1 MVRRFMRRFF
11 RWVKRLSSRLRS
23 SQQRRYHAPPIKRLP
38 TSTQTNVAQ
47 VSPQPS
53 PAVSQPTSKQLAD
66 LAPSASQSPQQPL
79 NPASN
84 RAPSSSNFEVL
95 LSDYSYTPSPA
106 VQELSQQLFHPNPE
120 PSPTIDPWKPEQ
132 TVAATDSVV
141 SQPASDTQL
150 PKETIEQTTIEQTQS
165 TEKIAAP
172 QEPAINTVPIQEK
185 TSTQAN
191 EQTPPTLPPIDLA
204 PERPPAQDPPI
215 IERSP
220 QIISPPQISS
230 TQPAS
235 ITKQGFVKL
244 LFKIKKNNF
253 HGYITPKDGSKD
265 IIFHQKYI
273 NDDVFCRLERGMEV
287 EVTAHITEGKAYAD
301 HVRIL

>member
-1 MVRRFMRRFF
+1 MVRGFIRRFF
-11 RWVKRLSSRLRS
+11 RWVRRLSSQLRG
-23 SQQRRYHAPPIKRLP
+23 SQKRRYNAPPVKRLP
-38 TSTQTNVAQ
+38 PSAQANVPQ

-53 PAVSQPTSKQLAD
+53 PAVNQTTPKHLVD
-66 LAPSASQSPQQPL
+66 LAPPTRQSPNPPL

-84 RAPSSSNFEVL
+84 RASSSSNFEVL

-106 VQELSQQLFHPNPE
+106 VQELNQQLFHPDRK

-132 TVAATDSVV
+132 TVASIDSVV
-141 SQPASDTQL
+141 SKATEAKL
-150 PKETIEQTTIEQTQS
+150 PIETIEQTEGEEKTATPQVSTVKTSPTQ
-165 TEKIAAP
+165 EA
-172 QEPAINTVPIQEK
+172 

-191 EQTPPTLPPIDLA
+191 KPASPTLPPIDLV
-204 PERPPAQDPPI
+204 PEHTPDNNHPI
-215 IERSP
+215 VARTP
-220 QIISPPQISS
+220 QPISPPQISS
-230 TQPAS
+230 TQPTS

-273 NDDVFCRLERGMEV
+273 NDDVFGQLERGMEV
-287 EVTAHITEGKAYAD
+287 EVTAHVTEGKAYAD